1 MSIKLRKENFMNLL
15 LPYRFQ
21 FRKVI
26 IINYLSEIYA
36 NYHKRCNKV
45 FDSYSYQEL
54 MKLPMI
60 VCNKIFLSFKAKEND
75 QMSIEEFSNHIYNL
89 FFGDIDDKMSMMFDI
104 FDFDGD
110 GSIIQEDVFLI
121 LSHFHLM
128 EYNLDTIDCIE
139 IIISNFFENK
149 KKIEK
154 ENCFNIGK
162 NFDALLLLLL
172 FLNKYQSII
181 SEQEL
186 SFYESIMQKSKNKN
200 NDLSSNYLYSFSLK
214 YNNTIKDF
222 EDLEYQPSNA
232 LLNYLD
238 LVDFGKKRKKII
250 MEEEEGDEDEDKL
263 YENEDPDLNALIE
276 FSMDFKELKSR
287 FINECN
293 LEPKLFTST
302 FSSMFQEEKV
312 KKRNQRE
319 QDIDEQVNNI
329 YKNQIYNN
337 FIKKEKINK
346 KIHNNDNVKANINNA
361 IINTSKKFEWK
372 KKRTEDSNY
381 NEKTT
386 HINSIT
392 ELDNYEYKKS
402 NSIINSSG
410 INFSFIRK
418 FNPKIKSEC
427 EIILN
432 KESSKTKKKMVKL
445 ILFNNCIFYYIKFN
459 KTNFL
464 YKKIIPIVNMF
475 IHKKKIDDLTYM
487 TFISQTHNTTTKREF
502 SCDDYEKVYNF
513 CLKFNNFNCHRDIT
527 KDYYFKYEL
536 DKGKFGHVFLAN
548 KEEKKVAIKLVQK
561 TDQSFEEYKINRNEI
576 DIFHLLQN
584 IKHPNIVECID
595 LYENESQIFFVF
607 EYLSNGN
614 LKKYIQ
620 DLKLFPQNYNADV
633 VLKLSLQIIEGMN
646 ILHKFGIIHRDI
658 KTTNIMVKTNSPN
671 KKSIISSYTDL
682 SEAKTFQEDM
692 SDVTLKI
699 IDFGLSKI
707 LGVNETT
714 NEPYGSLSYKAPEL
728 IMHKDYNSKVDVWS
742 LGITIYYITYKMLP
756 FEEGN
761 REDVKNAIINNPVPY
776 YANNILYDLN
786 YLKNPINT
794 NNKYDKEFKSSMV
807 FSILKDCLIKNP
819 SKRYDIEQL
828 YYKYCNFFK

>member
-21 FRKVI
+21 FKKVI

-36 NYHKRCNKV
+36 NYYKRCNKV

-54 MKLPMI
+54 MRLPMI
-60 VCNKIFLSFKAKEND
+60 VCNKIFSSFTTKESS

-121 LSHFHLM
+121 LSHFHLI

-162 NFDALLLLLL
+162 NYDVLLLLLL

-186 SFYESIMQKSKNKN
+186 SYYESMLQKQKNKN
-200 NDLSSNYLYSFSLK
+200 NDLSSNYLYSFSFK

-222 EDLEYQPSNA
+222 DDLEYQPSNA

-238 LVDFGKKRKKII
+238 LVDFGKKKKKII
-250 MEEEEGDEDEDKL
+250 MEEDEGDEEDDKL
-263 YENEDPDLNALIE
+263 YENEDEDLNDLIE

-293 LEPKLFTST
+293 LETKLFTST

-312 KKRNQRE
+312 KKRNQRD
-319 QDIDEQVNNI
+319 QDIDKQFNDI

-337 FIKKEKINK
+337 FIRKEKINK
-346 KIHNNDNVKANINNA
+346 KLNNNINHLN
-361 IINTSKKFEWK
+361 INSSKKLEWK
-372 KKRTEDSNY
+372 KRRTEDSY
-381 NEKTT
+381 SNEKTT

-392 ELDNYEYKKS
+392 EIDNYEFKKS
-402 NSIINSSG
+402 NTNINSSG
-410 INFSFIRK
+410 INYSLIRK

-432 KESSKTKKKMVKL
+432 KENSNTKKKMVKL
-445 ILFNNCIFYYIKFN
+445 VLFNNCIFYYIKFN

-464 YKKIIPIVNMF
+464 YKKIIPIVNIF
-475 IHKKKIDDLTYM
+475 IHKKKIDDLTYV
-487 TFISQTHNTTTKREF
+487 TFISQTHNTTTKRVF

-513 CLKFNNFNCHRDIT
+513 CLKFNSFNCHRDIT

-548 KEEKKVAIKLVQK
+548 KEDKKVAIKLVQK

-584 IKHPNIVECID
+584 IKHKNIVECID

-620 DLKLFPQNYNADV
+620 DLKLFPQNYNVDT
-633 VLKLSLQIIEGMN
+633 VLKLSLQLIEGMN
-646 ILHKFGIIHRDI
+646 TLHKFGIIHRDI
-658 KTTNIMVKTNSPN
+658 KTTNIMVKTNSPM
-671 KKSIISSYTDL
+671 KKSIITNCTDI
-682 SEAKTFQEDM
+682 SEAKTLHEDI

-707 LGVNETT
+707 LPVNEIT

-728 IMHKDYNSKVDVWS
+728 IMHKDYNHKVDVWS
-742 LGITIYYITYKMLP
+742 LGITLYYITYKMLP

-761 REDVKNAIINNPVPY
+761 REDVKYAIINNPVPY
-776 YANNILYDLN
+776 YANNILYDLI
-786 YLKNPINT
+786 YLKDTVNLNIKN
-794 NNKYDKEFKSSMV
+794 DKEFKSSIV
-807 FSILKDCLIKNP
+807 FSIIKDCLIKNP

>member
-21 FRKVI
+21 FKKVI

-54 MKLPMI
+54 MQLPMI
-60 VCNKIFLSFKAKEND
+60 VCNKIFSSFKAKEND
-75 QMSIEEFSNHIYNL
+75 QMSIDEFSNHIYNL

-110 GSIIQEDVFLI
+110 GTIIQEDVFLI
-121 LSHFHLM
+121 LSHFHLID
-128 EYNLDTIDCIE
+128 YNLDTIDCIE
-139 IIISNFFENK
+139 IIVSNFFENK

-162 NFDALLLLLL
+162 NYDALLLLSL

-186 SFYESIMQKSKNKN
+186 SFYESTTQKPKNKN

-214 YNNTIKDF
+214 CNNTIKDYD
-222 EDLEYQPSNA
+222 DLEYQPSNA

-238 LVDFGKKRKKII
+238 LVDFGKKKKKIV
-250 MEEEEGDEDEDKL
+250 MEEEEGDEEEDML

-287 FINECN
+287 FLNECN

-312 KKRNQRE
+312 KKKNQRE
-319 QDIDEQVNNI
+319 EELDKQVNNI

-337 FIKKEKINK
+337 FIRKEKINK
-346 KIHNNDNVKANINNA
+346 KINNNINANINN
-361 IINTSKKFEWK
+361 INANINSNKKLEWK
-372 KKRTEDSNY
+372 KKRTEDSY
-381 NEKTT
+381 SNERTT

-392 ELDNYEYKKS
+392 ELDNYEFKKS

-418 FNPKIKSEC
+418 FNPRIKSEC
-427 EIILN
+427 EIILT
-432 KESSKTKKKMVKL
+432 KECSKTKKKMVKL

-464 YKKIIPIVNMF
+464 YKKIIPIVNIF
-475 IHKKKIDDLTYM
+475 IHKKKIDDLTYV

-513 CLKFNNFNCHRDIT
+513 CIKFNNFNYHRDIT

-548 KEEKKVAIKLVQK
+548 KEDKKVAIKLVQK

-584 IKHPNIVECID
+584 IKHQNIVECID

-607 EYLSNGN
+607 EYLSSGN

-620 DLKLFPQNYNADV
+620 DLKLFPQNYNVDII
-633 VLKLSLQIIEGMN
+633 LKLSLQLIEGMN

-658 KTTNIMVKTNSPN
+658 KTTNIMVKANSPM
-671 KKSIISSYTDL
+671 KKSIVSSYTDL
-682 SEAKTFQEDM
+682 SEAKTLHEDM

-707 LGVNETT
+707 LGINETT

-776 YANNILYDLN
+776 YANNILYELN
-786 YLKNPINT
+786 YLKNPLNIS
-794 NNKYDKEFKSSMV
+794 NKEDIEVKSSMV
-807 FSILKDCLIKNP
+807 FSLLKDCLIKNP

>member
-21 FRKVI
+21 FKKVI

-54 MKLPMI
+54 MQLPMI
-60 VCNKIFLSFKAKEND
+60 VCNKIFTSFKAKEND
-75 QMSIEEFSNHIYNL
+75 QMSIDEFSNHIYNL
-89 FFGDIDDKMSMMFDI
+89 FYGDIDDKMSMMFDI
-104 FDFDGD
+104 FDFDDD

-121 LSHFHLM
+121 LSHFHLI

-162 NFDALLLLLL
+162 NYDVLLLLLL

-186 SFYESIMQKSKNKN
+186 SYYESMLQKQKNKN

-222 EDLEYQPSNA
+222 DDLEYQPSNA

-238 LVDFGKKRKKII
+238 LVDFGKKKKKII
-250 MEEEEGDEDEDKL
+250 MEEDEGDEEDDKL
-263 YENEDPDLNALIE
+263 YENEDEDLNDLIE

-293 LEPKLFTST
+293 LETKLFTST

-312 KKRNQRE
+312 KKRNQRD
-319 QDIDEQVNNI
+319 QDIDKQFNDI

-337 FIKKEKINK
+337 FIRKEKINK
-346 KIHNNDNVKANINNA
+346 KLNNNINHLN
-361 IINTSKKFEWK
+361 INSSKKLEWK
-372 KKRTEDSNY
+372 KRRTEDSY
-381 NEKTT
+381 SNEKTT

-392 ELDNYEYKKS
+392 EIDNYEFKKS
-402 NSIINSSG
+402 NTNINSSG
-410 INFSFIRK
+410 INYSLIRK

-432 KESSKTKKKMVKL
+432 KENSKTKKKMVKL
-445 ILFNNCIFYYIKFN
+445 VLFNNCIFYYIKFN

-464 YKKIIPIVNMF
+464 YKKIIPIVNIF
-475 IHKKKIDDLTYM
+475 IHKKKIDDLTYV
-487 TFISQTHNTTTKREF
+487 TFISQTHNTTTKRVF

-513 CLKFNNFNCHRDIT
+513 CLKFNSFNCHRDIT

-548 KEEKKVAIKLVQK
+548 KEDKKVAIKLVQK

-584 IKHPNIVECID
+584 IKHKNIVECID

-620 DLKLFPQNYNADV
+620 DLKLFPQNYNVDT
-633 VLKLSLQIIEGMN
+633 VLKLSLQLIEGMN
-646 ILHKFGIIHRDI
+646 TLHKFGIIHRDI
-658 KTTNIMVKTNSPN
+658 KTTNIMVKTNSPM
-671 KKSIISSYTDL
+671 KKSIISSYTDI
-682 SEAKTFQEDM
+682 SEAKTLHEDI

-707 LGVNETT
+707 LPVNEIT

-728 IMHKDYNSKVDVWS
+728 IMHKDYNHKVDVWS
-742 LGITIYYITYKMLP
+742 LGITLYYITYKMLP

-761 REDVKNAIINNPVPY
+761 REDVKYAIINNPVPY
-776 YANNILYDLN
+776 YANNILYDLI
-786 YLKNPINT
+786 YLKDTVNLNIKN
-794 NNKYDKEFKSSMV
+794 DKEFKSSIV
-807 FSILKDCLIKNP
+807 FSIIKDCLIKNP

>member
-1 MSIKLRKENFMNLL
+1 
-15 LPYRFQ
+15 
-21 FRKVI
+21 
-26 IINYLSEIYA
+26 
-36 NYHKRCNKV
+36 
-45 FDSYSYQEL
+45 
-54 MKLPMI
+54 
-60 VCNKIFLSFKAKEND
+60 
-75 QMSIEEFSNHIYNL
+75 
-89 FFGDIDDKMSMMFDI
+89 MSMMFDI

-346 KIHNNDNVKANINNA
+346 KIHNNDNVKTNINNA
-361 IINTSKKFEWK
+361 IINT
-372 KKRTEDSNY
+372 
-381 NEKTT
+381 
-386 HINSIT
+386 NS
-392 ELDNYEYKKS
+392 
-402 NSIINSSG
+402 
-410 INFSFIRK
+410 
-418 FNPKIKSEC
+418 
-427 EIILN
+427 
-432 KESSKTKKKMVKL
+432 M
-445 ILFNNCIFYYIKFN
+445 
-459 KTNFL
+459 
-464 YKKIIPIVNMF
+464 
-475 IHKKKIDDLTYM
+475 
-487 TFISQTHNTTTKREF
+487 
-502 SCDDYEKVYNF
+502 
-513 CLKFNNFNCHRDIT
+513 
-527 KDYYFKYEL
+527 
-536 DKGKFGHVFLAN
+536 
-548 KEEKKVAIKLVQK
+548 
-561 TDQSFEEYKINRNEI
+561 
-576 DIFHLLQN
+576 
-584 IKHPNIVECID
+584 
-595 LYENESQIFFVF
+595 
-607 EYLSNGN
+607 
-614 LKKYIQ
+614 
-620 DLKLFPQNYNADV
+620 
-633 VLKLSLQIIEGMN
+633 
-646 ILHKFGIIHRDI
+646 
-658 KTTNIMVKTNSPN
+658 
-671 KKSIISSYTDL
+671 
-682 SEAKTFQEDM
+682 
-692 SDVTLKI
+692 
-699 IDFGLSKI
+699 
-707 LGVNETT
+707 
-714 NEPYGSLSYKAPEL
+714 
-728 IMHKDYNSKVDVWS
+728 
-742 LGITIYYITYKMLP
+742 
-756 FEEGN
+756 
-761 REDVKNAIINNPVPY
+761 
-776 YANNILYDLN
+776 
-786 YLKNPINT
+786 
-794 NNKYDKEFKSSMV
+794 
-807 FSILKDCLIKNP
+807 
-819 SKRYDIEQL
+819 
-828 YYKYCNFFK
+828 

>member
-21 FRKVI
+21 FKKVI

-36 NYHKRCNKV
+36 NYYKRCNKV

-54 MKLPMI
+54 MQLPMI
-60 VCNKIFLSFKAKEND
+60 VCNKIFTSFKAKEND
-75 QMSIEEFSNHIYNL
+75 QMSIDEFSNHIYNL
-89 FFGDIDDKMSMMFDI
+89 FYGDIDDKMSMMFDI
-104 FDFDGD
+104 FDFDDD

-121 LSHFHLM
+121 LSHFHLI

-162 NFDALLLLLL
+162 NYDVLLLLLL

-186 SFYESIMQKSKNKN
+186 SYYESMLQKQKNKN
-200 NDLSSNYLYSFSLK
+200 NDLSSNYLYSFSFK

-222 EDLEYQPSNA
+222 DDLEYQPSNA

-238 LVDFGKKRKKII
+238 LVDFGKKKKKII
-250 MEEEEGDEDEDKL
+250 MEEDEGDEEDDKL
-263 YENEDPDLNALIE
+263 YENEDEDLNDLIE

-293 LEPKLFTST
+293 LETKLFTST

-312 KKRNQRE
+312 KKRNQRD
-319 QDIDEQVNNI
+319 QDIDKQFNDI

-337 FIKKEKINK
+337 FIRKEKINK
-346 KIHNNDNVKANINNA
+346 KLNNNINHLN
-361 IINTSKKFEWK
+361 INSSKKLEWK
-372 KKRTEDSNY
+372 KRRTEDSY
-381 NEKTT
+381 SNEKTT

-392 ELDNYEYKKS
+392 EIDNYEFKKS
-402 NSIINSSG
+402 NTNINSSG
-410 INFSFIRK
+410 INYSLIRK

-432 KESSKTKKKMVKL
+432 KENSNTKKKMVKL
-445 ILFNNCIFYYIKFN
+445 VLFNNCIFYYIKFN

-464 YKKIIPIVNMF
+464 YKKIIPIVNIF
-475 IHKKKIDDLTYM
+475 IHKKKIDDLTYV
-487 TFISQTHNTTTKREF
+487 TFISQTHNTTTKRVF

-513 CLKFNNFNCHRDIT
+513 CLKFNSFNCHRDIT

-548 KEEKKVAIKLVQK
+548 KEDKKVAIKLVQK

-584 IKHPNIVECID
+584 IKHKNIVECID

-620 DLKLFPQNYNADV
+620 DLKLFPQNYNVDT
-633 VLKLSLQIIEGMN
+633 VLKLSLQLIEGMN
-646 ILHKFGIIHRDI
+646 TLHKFGIIHRDI
-658 KTTNIMVKTNSPN
+658 KTTNIMVKTNSPM
-671 KKSIISSYTDL
+671 KKSIISSYTDI
-682 SEAKTFQEDM
+682 SEAKTLHEDI

-707 LGVNETT
+707 LPVNEIT

-728 IMHKDYNSKVDVWS
+728 IMHKDYNHKVDVWS
-742 LGITIYYITYKMLP
+742 LGITLYYITYKMLP

-761 REDVKNAIINNPVPY
+761 REDVKYAIINNPVPY
-776 YANNILYDLN
+776 YANNILYDLI
-786 YLKNPINT
+786 YLKDTVNLNIKN
-794 NNKYDKEFKSSMV
+794 DKEFKSSIV
-807 FSILKDCLIKNP
+807 FSIIKDCLIKNP